1 MRKDNL
7 LSNKEA
13 ITQNNILFI
22 KMILILYVHI
32 ACCQFKIQSINKLKK
47 KEVNW
52 KTFY

>member
-13 ITQNNILFI
+13 ITQNILFI
-22 KMILILYVHI
+22 KMIPILYVHI